1 MLLELLN
8 GRIKYYLKS
17 FKSTFEFTF
26 NEFFEEIIKDAHG
39 VICMYNNCS
48 GAEMKKIDLAIAF
61 AFLDIIKFHRQ
72 VEYNIAFYDEI
83 LDSSVDNKSL
93 EHIIDFIAEKAAN
106 NGKSIYIVTHKTDI
120 MMPQLTE
127 TVLLEKRNGFTRRI
141 EL

>member
-1 MLLELLN
+1 
-8 GRIKYYLKS
+8 
-17 FKSTFEFTF
+17 
-26 NEFFEEIIKDAHG
+26 
-39 VICMYNNCS
+39 
-48 GAEMKKIDLAIAF
+48 
-61 AFLDIIKFHRQ
+61 

-141 EL
+141 EN